1 MIPDLHTLT
10 GAYSVDALDDRERG
24 QFERHLAACPDCAR
38 EVAELRSTAS
48 RLGAAISEEPPER
61 LRERV
66 LAEIKRVRQDSPG
79 GLRLVGRRGRAR
91 PVGAPNRWLI
101 GVTSVAAAVAIA
113 LATTFGVLAV
123 HAQHQLTTTQG
134 ELAAAAARYAPVAR
148 VLGAPDVQS
157 VSTNG
162 TAGGNATAVVSH
174 RLNEG
179 VFLAF
184 HMPATPNGKIY
195 QAWAIGVGD
204 PRSIGFLSNAGDDSP
219 APIVLHTLAG
229 TSKIGVTVE
238 PTGGSKQPTTGL
250 VILFNLPT

>member
-24 QFERHLAACPDCAR
+24 QFERHLAACPDCAQ
-38 EVAELRSTAS
+38 EVAELQLTAS

-79 GLRLVGRRGRAR
+79 GLRLVSRRSRTLPGAR
-91 PVGAPNRWLI
+91 RWVV

-113 LATTFGVLAV
+113 LAATFGVLAV
-123 HAQHQLTTTQG
+123 RAQHQLSTTQG

-148 VLGAPDVQS
+148 ILGAPDVQS
-157 VSTNG
+157 VSANG
-162 TAGGNATAVVSH
+162 TAGGNATAMVSH

-184 HMPATPNGKIY
+184 HMPATPTGKIY
-195 QAWAIGVGD
+195 QAWAIGVGN
-204 PRSIGFLSNAGDDSP
+204 PRSIGFLSNAGDDST
-219 APIVLHTLAG
+219 APIVLTTLAG

-238 PTGGSKQPTTGL
+238 PAGGSKQPTTSL
-250 VILFNLPT
+250 VMLFNLPT